1 MKITVFTPTYN
12 RAYILPQL
20 YASLARQ
27 SYKDFEWL
35 IVDDGSTDNT
45 KELVDKWIL
54 ENKVCLRFFAQ
65 QNGGKHRAINL
76 GARKAQGELFFIV
89 DSDDFLTENAL
100 ERIVA
105 HYDAIKDD
113 DIFAGVCGLRC
124 YPDGKRI
131 GGEADFN
138 ILDCSPLEFRFVYKI
153 DGDMAEV
160 IKTEVMRQFP
170 FPEFDGEKF
179 CPEAVLFNR
188 ISQKY
193 ILRYFYEKIYI
204 CDYLPDGLTEK
215 ITRVRMNSPLASMTC
230 YSELVHYNI
239 PVIQKMKAAINFW
252 RFSFCSRM
260 SYIKRIHAIPF
271 WGILV
276 LPIGYI
282 YHRFDIIKN

>member
-27 SYKDFEWL
+27 SYEDFEWL

-131 GGEADFN
+131 GGESDFH
-138 ILDCSPLEFRFVYKI
+138 ILECSPLEFRFTYKI

-160 IKTEVMRQFP
+160 VRTEILRNYP
-170 FPEFDGEKF
+170 FPEIDNEKF
-179 CPEAVLFNR
+179 CAEAVVFNR
-188 ISQKY
+188 IAQKY
-193 ILRYFYEKIYI
+193 KLRYFYEKIYV
-204 CDYLPDGLTEK
+204 CSYLPDGLTAK
-215 ITRVRMNSPLASMTC
+215 IIKIRMTSPMSSMIC
-230 YSELVHYNI
+230 YAELTHFDI
-239 PVIQKMKAAINFW
+239 PFMQKVKAAINYW
-252 RFSFCSRM
+252 RFSFCSTK
-260 SYIKRIHAIPF
+260 SLIKRIHEIGF
-271 WGILV
+271 IWLCM

-282 YHRFDIIKN
+282 FHRIDKLRV